1 MFKSIRRIAILKG
14 RIRISKRRIRE
25 QKVLKLFIG
34 SFFNFL
40 IRRFKK
46 KNKRRFI
53 MDGLGL
59 ILRKVN

>member
-46 KNKRRFI
+46 K
-53 MDGLGL
+53 
-59 ILRKVN
+59 